1 MGRPNDYYRVLA
13 LLQQLHISYPNY
25 NMGRH
30 IATALD
36 EYGDVWGL
44 SDREILF
51 ALEKYKAELDLE
63 AVAFPLGWAVGVQ
76 EKGLVLDSQTAK
88 SLYDTQ
94 VRARHGSD
102 MQSIFGVVV
111 VIVQV

>member
-51 ALEKYKAELDLE
+51 ALEKYKAELDMDIPHTDESEIDQIIKEGMNLE
-63 AVAFPLGWAVGVQ
+63 NILKEEDG
-76 EKGLVLDSQTAK
+76 ED
-88 SLYDTQ
+88 Y
-94 VRARHGSD
+94 
-102 MQSIFGVVV
+102 
-111 VIVQV
+111 